1 MKGTSLN
8 HSSISIM
15 RTKFIA
21 TIGPNSES
29 STVLRALIRAGMDIA
44 RINFSHCT
52 HVEYRTMV
60 RIITKLAKQEKRR
73 VAILQDLQGP
83 RIRIGNVPAR
93 GRVLKEGDEVL
104 FSTLPRVPKGVIT
117 VDDPHIHLDV
127 NVGHP
132 LYLANGEL
140 ELVIRAIEGPLIRA
154 AVVRGGVLYPRKA
167 VNLPHTTLTTSGL
180 TEKDRRD
187 VAAALAI
194 GVDYIA
200 LSFVQSEK
208 DVMALRELVDGKA
221 KIIAKIESAVALKHL
236 DRIIQESDGIMIA
249 RGDLGIE
256 LPLERIPT
264 IQKDLIRHA
273 AWHGKPSIVATQ
285 MLTSMIDHRH
295 PTRAEV
301 SDIANAVWEGADALM
316 LSDETAAGAYP
327 VEALTTLVKVARH
340 AETHHFQRPNK
351 L

>member
-1 MKGTSLN
+1 M
-8 HSSISIM
+8 
-15 RTKFIA
+15 
-21 TIGPNSES
+21 
-29 STVLRALIRAGMDIA
+29 LRALIRAGMDIA
-44 RINFSHCT
+44 RMNFSHCT
-52 HVEYRTMV
+52 HAEYRSRV
-60 RIITKLAKQEKRR
+60 RTIAKLAKQERRR

-83 RIRIGNVPAR
+83 RIRVGNVPAR
-93 GRVLKEGDEVL
+93 GRTLKEGEEVL
-104 FSTLPRVPKGVIT
+104 FSTASRASRGVIT
-117 VDDPHIHLDV
+117 IDDPHIHLDV
-127 NVGHP
+127 SAGHP
-132 LYLANGEL
+132 FYLANGEL
-140 ELVIRAIEGPLIRA
+140 ELVVLSVEGSVIRTR
-154 AVVRGGVLYPRKA
+154 VVCGGTLYPRKA
-167 VNLPHTTLTTSGL
+167 VNLPHTMLTTSGL

-208 DVMALRELVDGKA
+208 DVQALRELVDGKA

-236 DRIIQESDGIMIA
+236 DRIIQASDGIMIA

-256 LPLERIPT
+256 LPLERIPAV
-264 IQKDLIRHA
+264 QKDLIRHA

-327 VEALTTLVKVARH
+327 VEALAMLAKVARH
-340 AETHHFQRPNK
+340 AETHHFQRPNT